1 MQWIGAGLFVVSVLL
16 IARDTSVQIAD
27 EETWWQS
34 LFPDPGGQE
43 PGAADGP
50 EDPEPRT

>member
-27 EETWWQS
+27 EETWWES
-34 LFPDPGGQE
+34 LFPDPPGQDPGTADE
-43 PGAADGP
+43 PQSA
-50 EDPEPRT
+50 EPKT